1 MFGTLRT
8 LIAGK
13 NARAE
18 ENLRET
24 YSIELIDQKI
34 REAQAGLKAA
44 KSTLASLMQ
53 RQRAENRQIDT
64 LETRC
69 KDLLGRAEEALEN
82 KREDLAGEA
91 AEAVAEMENELR
103 IRRETSQRLDARV
116 LQLRTSVEKTHRRII
131 DLRQGAISARAV
143 RHEQDVQ
150 TRLNRS
156 VNASSPINEAEE
168 LIANVLKRDDPFEQ
182 GLILE
187 EIDKGLN
194 HENIADRM
202 AAEGIGKG
210 TKTTASDVLERL
222 KNKK

>member
-1 MFGTLRT
+1 MEDHMFGTLRT
-8 LIAGK
+8 LIAGQ

-18 ENLRET
+18 ENLREV

-44 KSTLASLMQ
+44 KATLASLMQ
-53 RQRAENRQIDT
+53 RQCAESRQIDT
-64 LETRC
+64 LDTRC
-69 KDLLGRAEEALEN
+69 KDLLVRTEEALETL
-82 KREDLAGEA
+82 E
-91 AEAVAEMENELR
+91 
-103 IRRETSQRLDARV
+103 RLDARV

-156 VNASSPINEAEE
+156 IGATSPINEAEE

-210 TKTTASDVLERL
+210 TKTTANDVLERL
-222 KNKK
+222 KAKK